1 MKILFFCQSE
11 GNGHLTQSL
20 AVKEILEKK
29 YPNCEIKFY
38 IGNNTNRPES
48 PLVKEYSQVGKYD
61 SFNFVYKDGK
71 LSLLKTALKI
81 LSQPVKIVKNIL
93 NIRRILKI
101 EKPDKVFNFFE
112 PIIGLAMIGFR
123 KSFQLIS
130 VGRQFYLSLTDT
142 YSWPQKQVI
151 NLTAFRSDLV
161 LAANY
166 FEDNI
171 KYKKNWVVVSPI
183 LRDKVLNTQPGE
195 LSNRNLIYLID
206 RPSLAEIDELTESNK
221 VTAIFSSFNSYYEL
235 RDTLR
240 DKFIFLNKVSDKF
253 NDWLMGCSKVTCS
266 AGFETTSEALYLGK
280 TLLLKPIP
288 NHSEQ
293 LFNTDYLVSKG
304 LASNYKDFDFKPD
317 KIKLKE
323 FQDNVQLTKEK
334 LTNLI

>member
-61 SFNFVYKDGK
+61 SFNFVYKNGR
-71 LSLLKTALKI
+71 LSLLKTTLKI
-81 LSQPVKIVKNIL
+81 LSHPIKIIKNVL
-93 NIRRILKI
+93 NVRHIIKN

-112 PIIGLAMIGFR
+112 PLVGLAMVGFR
-123 KSFQLIS
+123 KNFQLIS
-130 VGRQFYLSLTDT
+130 VGRQFYLSLTNT
-142 YSWPQKQVI
+142 YSWPQKQII

-166 FEDNI
+166 FIDNP
-171 KYKKNWVVVSPI
+171 KYKKNWIVVPPI
-183 LRDKVLNTQPGE
+183 LRDKVLNAKPQE
-195 LSNRNLIYLID
+195 SSDRNLIYLID
-206 RPSLAEIDELTESNK
+206 RPSLAEINDLTESNK
-221 VTAIFSSFNSYYEL
+221 VTAMFSPFDSYYEL
-235 RDTLR
+235 RDVTR
-240 DKFIFLNKVSDKF
+240 DKFIFLYKVSDKF

-266 AGFETTSEALYLGK
+266 AGFETTSEALYLDK

-293 LFNTDYLVSKG
+293 LFNTNYLIAKG

-317 KIKLKE
+317 AVKIKEL
-323 FQDNVQLTKEK
+323 QDNIRAAKEK
-334 LTNLI
+334 LVDLI